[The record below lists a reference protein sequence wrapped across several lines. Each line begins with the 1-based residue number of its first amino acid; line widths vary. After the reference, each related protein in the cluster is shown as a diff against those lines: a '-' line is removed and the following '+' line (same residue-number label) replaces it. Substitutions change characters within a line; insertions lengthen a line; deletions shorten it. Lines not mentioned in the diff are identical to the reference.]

1 MKPRILA
8 TVLLATG
15 LSLGMAIHA
24 EEKQPTTEQPEV
36 KKQTTCPVMGGRI
49 NQKQFVDV
57 KGKRIY
63 VCCAGCIGQIKAD
76 PDKYIQQM
84 EAEGVTPENA
94 PAPKETEK
102 KDS

>member
-36 KKQTTCPVMGGRI
+36 KKQTTCPVMGGKI

-57 KGKRIY
+57 KG
-63 VCCAGCIGQIKAD
+63 
-76 PDKYIQQM
+76 
-84 EAEGVTPENA
+84 EAYLCLLRRMHRTNQGRPG
-94 PAPKETEK
+94 
-102 KDS
+102 